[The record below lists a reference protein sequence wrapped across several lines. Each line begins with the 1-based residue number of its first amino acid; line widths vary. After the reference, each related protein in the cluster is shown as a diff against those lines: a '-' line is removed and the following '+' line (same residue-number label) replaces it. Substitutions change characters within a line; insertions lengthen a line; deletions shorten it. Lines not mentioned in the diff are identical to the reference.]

1 MFSYFKHNGQR
12 PALTRG
18 LRVADYYLYGE
29 SPSYKIDCYQ
39 STCDC
44 NDSKNSRLIDNA
56 LLEMVKHA

>member
-12 PALTRG
+12 LSLPRG

-29 SPSYKIDCYQ
+29 SPSCKIDCYE
-39 STCDC
+39 SIYDC
-44 NDSKNSRLIDNA
+44 NDSKNSSLIDNA